1 MNTIYI
7 EKLFVEFVKVREQ
20 KNGNIPF
27 DYESQPVIENDLIVG
42 NPDKM
47 IFLVKDMIS

>member
-27 DYESQPVIENDLIVG
+27 DYES
-42 NPDKM
+42 
-47 IFLVKDMIS
+47 